1 MRQFFKTIA
10 TLGLLAA
17 IIWTGWQIAQITLQ
31 KWQLKSQIQ
40 ELKTQAILLE
50 ARNQNLEKLLE
61 AFQDPAL
68 LELEMRQKFN
78 LARKGEKVIV
88 VLPNEANPEEQQ
100 PESGPAPPNF
110 LKTFFTQG
118 HLPDWW
124 NYFFGN

>member
-17 IIWTGWQIAQITLQ
+17 VIWTGWQVAQITLQ

-61 AFQDPAL
+61 AFQNPAL

-88 VLPNEANPEEQQ
+88 VLPNETAPEEQP
-100 PESGPAPPNF
+100 PEQTPPGR

-124 NYFFGN
+124 NYFFNN